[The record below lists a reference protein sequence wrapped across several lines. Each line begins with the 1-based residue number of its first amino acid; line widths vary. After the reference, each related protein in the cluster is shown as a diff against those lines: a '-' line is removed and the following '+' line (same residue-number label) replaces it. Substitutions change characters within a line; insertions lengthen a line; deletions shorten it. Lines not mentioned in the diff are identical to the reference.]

1 MDAPQFCFD
10 TLKIYERQ
18 KMIEVTLV
26 ASTPQDAYALAKT
39 KYGSDFILISA
50 KQIRYSEDDKISSEI
65 KIGVSKER
73 FLDAEVAPNETV
85 RLKEEL
91 SQLRDQIAQMKQNR
105 VLDNKV
111 ENSAI
116 ERVKQ
121 RFKRKGISPEWVS
134 SVLKSLEN
142 TPIDDDEELLIAY
155 LLEEIDS
162 KIQTKEESFS
172 GQKVMMLIGPT
183 GVGKTTT
190 IAKLAARYAY
200 ILEEHFKVAL
210 VNLDSFKVGAF
221 EQLAHYAD
229 IMQLHYYTIS
239 SASQFKDLFL
249 KLSEYDI
256 VLIDTAGMSPYD
268 TRKMVKTVG
277 YLNSDPSQKIEVV
290 LVVAATIKYED
301 ILEIHNAFSFLNFD
315 SVILS
320 KFDETKHLGPILN
333 YLLEYPA
340 PLSYFC
346 VGQEVPDDLVVA
358 DKEYLLA
365 RFVGDLDDEKSEQSN
380 G

>member
-1 MDAPQFCFD
+1 
-10 TLKIYERQ
+10 
-18 KMIEVTLV
+18 MIEVTLV
-26 ASTPQDAYALAKT
+26 GSTPQDAYALAKT

-50 KQIRYSEDDKISSEI
+50 KQIRYAEDEKMNSEI
-65 KIGVSKER
+65 KIGVSRER
-73 FLDAEVAPNETV
+73 FLDAEAAPNEED
-85 RLKEEL
+85 RLKKEL
-91 SQLRDQIAQMKQNR
+91 SQLRDQIAQMKQSIIFSHK
-105 VLDNKV
+105 D
-111 ENSAI
+111 EESAI

-134 SVLKSLEN
+134 DVLKSLAN
-142 TPIDDDEELLIAY
+142 TPVADDEELLIAY
-155 LLEEIDS
+155 LLEEIDA
-162 KIQTKEESFS
+162 KIQTKEEEFS

-200 ILEEHFKVAL
+200 ILEGHYKVAL
-210 VNLDSFKVGAF
+210 INLDSFKVGAF

-229 IMQLHYYTIS
+229 IMQLHYYTIG
-239 SASQFKDLFL
+239 SASQFKDLFP
-249 KLSEYDI
+249 KLSEYDV

-277 YLNSDPSQKIEVV
+277 YLNSEPSQKIEVV

-320 KFDETKHLGPILN
+320 KFDETKHLGPVVN
-333 YLLEYPA
+333 YLLEYPT

-358 DKEYLLA
+358 DKEYLLG
-365 RFVGDLDDEKSEQSN
+365 RFVGDLDDDKGEQSN